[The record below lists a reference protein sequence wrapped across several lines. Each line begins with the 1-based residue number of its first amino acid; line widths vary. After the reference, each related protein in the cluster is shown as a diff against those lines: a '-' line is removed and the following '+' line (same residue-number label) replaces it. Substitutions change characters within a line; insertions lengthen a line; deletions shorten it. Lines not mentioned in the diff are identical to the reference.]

1 MKLASPP
8 PLFFYHAVQPAASP
22 QPGIKPV
29 PSAVEAWS
37 LNHWTTREFPS
48 S

>member
-1 MKLASPP
+1 MKLAPP
-8 PLFFYHAVQPAASP
+8 PLFDHAVQPAASS

-37 LNHWTTREFPS
+37 PNHWTTREFPS